1 MERVVRER
9 WDFPNQQP
17 NAMSEWF
24 LLSRL
29 GSLPGQEPPQHSE
42 GPGALLSPIVL
53 LPVGR
58 KALREVAS
66 KEEGL

>member
-9 WDFPNQQP
+9 WDFPNQPP
-17 NAMSEWF
+17 NARRELL
-24 LLSRL
+24 LLSCL
-29 GSLPGQEPPQHSE
+29 GSVPGHEPPQHSE
-42 GPGALLSPIVL
+42 GPGARLSLIVL

-58 KALREVAS
+58 KALREVSS

>member
-9 WDFPNQQP
+9 WDFPNQPP
-17 NAMSEWF
+17 NARRELL
-24 LLSRL
+24 LLSHL
-29 GSLPGQEPPQHSE
+29 GSLPRHEPPQHSE
-42 GPGALLSPIVL
+42 GPGALSSLVL

-66 KEEGL
+66 KEEEL